1 MIKEVKIIDKGK
13 ILRIRDYGQFVR
25 FVANGSEIEA
35 NKKALIDWMLEDNLT
50 FNEIVKRRNQRQNNL
65 GKEEGKSKCKK
76 KA

>member
-35 NKKALIDWMLEDNLT
+35 NKKALIDWMWK
-50 FNEIVKRRNQRQNNL
+50 II
-65 GKEEGKSKCKK
+65 
-76 KA
+76 